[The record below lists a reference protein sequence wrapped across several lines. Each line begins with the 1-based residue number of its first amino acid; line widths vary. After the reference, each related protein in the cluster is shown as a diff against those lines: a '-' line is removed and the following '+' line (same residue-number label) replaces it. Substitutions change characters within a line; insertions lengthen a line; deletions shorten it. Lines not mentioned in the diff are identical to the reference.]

1 MSTLDPTY
9 TQLNRMTLET
19 LPDDS
24 KSSVITFEDR
34 APALR
39 LGGRAPRFTSEFTFR
54 DNHHIGYSRFDDKGS
69 VLMAN
74 IDAVL
79 NLTGHVG
86 GCIADATEDN
96 NLSFYSL
103 LLEDHTLEMHSYVQ
117 WRRPLSISR
126 VVISRALIKQHLK
139 TAQLDIL
146 LKTDV
151 PAVISLKPCDGYRII
166 GLITHGG
173 KDSLTGALSIGL
185 KDLVTFALMAL
196 AVIHRTLGKAFVV
209 FPFKVGEKV
218 SGTMTNE
225 SVLDFC
231 LLCILLYKKVW
242 VFRPYMCHDLVC
254 IGFAEPRED
263 PEKSSLDEQ
272 KLLALW
278 DALNILPPMAKK
290 TSPSIVDPEIAK
302 VAEVDMNEPEPSETQ
317 AEATSAHDEGVVN
330 LLAGKNFSRLFEG
343 SDVSILFPKLAHV
356 VNKILNT
363 KEDQNLIRDRV
374 EVLSRWQIPDTILSS
389 AYPF

>member
-1 MSTLDPTY
+1 MTELDPTY
-9 TQLNRMTLET
+9 TGQNRLALKT

-24 KSSVITFEDR
+24 KASVITFSGR
-34 APALR
+34 TPALR

-54 DNHHIGYSRFDDKGS
+54 DRHHIGYSRFDDKGS

-117 WRRPLSISR
+117 WRRPLSVSR
-126 VVISRALIKQHLK
+126 VVISRALVKTHLK

-151 PAVISLKPCDGYRII
+151 PAVISLKPCDGYRIV

-173 KDSLTGALSIGL
+173 RDSLTGALSIGL
-185 KDLVTFALMAL
+185 KDLVTFALMSL
-196 AVIHRTLGKAFVV
+196 ATIHPSLGKGFLV

-218 SGTMTNE
+218 SGTMTTE
-225 SVLDFC
+225 SILDFC
-231 LLCILLYKKVW
+231 VLCIILYKKVW
-242 VFRPYMCHDLVC
+242 LFRPYMCHDLVC

-263 PEKSSLDEQ
+263 PAKSSLDEQ

-278 DALNILPPMAKK
+278 DALNILPPMAKR
-290 TSPSIVDPEIAK
+290 TSPSTVDPEIAK
-302 VAEVDMNEPEPSETQ
+302 VAEVDMEEPE
-317 AEATSAHDEGVVN
+317 DEEKGVVN
-330 LLAGKNFSRLFEG
+330 LIAEKNFARLFDG
-343 SDVSILFPKLAHV
+343 SDISVLFPKLAHV
-356 VNKILNT
+356 VNKVLST
-363 KEDQNLIRDRV
+363 KEDEKLIRDRV
-374 EVLSRWQIPDTILSS
+374 EVLTRWQIPDTIISS
-389 AYPF
+389 VYPF